1 MSTEEEQ
8 KLRAIVHVASAMCNN
23 FMGYLDK
30 KDLKIQLLGTVRD
43 YENWQKKEKI
53 NEERTDTLVERP

>member
-1 MSTEEEQ
+1 MSTEEEK

-30 KDLKIQLLGTVRD
+30 KDLKIQLLGVVRD
-43 YENWQKKEKI
+43 YENWQKKE
-53 NEERTDTLVERP
+53 